1 MCKSNMP
8 VLWCIMYIGCGSGR
22 GCYHH
27 CSEVLFLD
35 RDEGLSWQICSSI
48 RKKKKLHTTYFSQTT
63 WFVGFAFTDAKPEPP
78 NRLNCPDWH
87 RTPRTAWIWRAGRT
101 LRRPGSKSRVPQ
113 HDLEM
118 LVWPPLSST
127 SLSHFHSGSSHLIHP
142 SVRPSIHPSMVFP
155 PTAPSAGRAALRLL
169 GLFSSNQFAS
179 HLTASKPCGFT
190 LPHNAMISGLAQ
202 AWLVH
207 GQKRIPYI
215 YRDLLSLYIYYIYL
229 CWFIYFIYSF
239 IYIVISVCDCIC
251 IEKRMLR
258 MSHEMKGNATN
269 WTNHESFSALYWNI
283 LEQFMN
289 HDGHPLGPQP
299 PPLKKINLWYQ
310 EA

>member
-1 MCKSNMP
+1 
-8 VLWCIMYIGCGSGR
+8 MYIYTYLKCANPTCQYYVHRLRLRKRLLAPLLGGVQICGSIR
-22 GCYHH
+22 G
-27 CSEVLFLD
+27 
-35 RDEGLSWQICSSI
+35 
-48 RKKKKLHTTYFSQTT
+48 KKLPTTNCSQTT

-127 SLSHFHSGSSHLIHP
+127 SLSHFHSVSSHLIHP
-142 SVRPSIHPSMVFP
+142 SVRPSIHPSLVFP
-155 PTAPSAGRAALRLL
+155 PTAPSAGRATLRLL

-215 YRDLLSLYIYYIYL
+215 DIYIYIYIDLLSLSLYL
-229 CWFIYFIYSF
+229 CLFIYFIYSF
-239 IYIVISVCDCIC
+239 IYIVISVCDYIC
-251 IEKRMLR
+251 IGGKKRMLR
-258 MSHEMKGNATN
+258 ISHEMKGNATN
-269 WTNHESFSALYWNI
+269 WTNHESFSAFYWNI
-283 LEQFMN
+283 LEQFIN

-299 PPLKKINLWYQ
+299 PPLKKNLWCQ